1 MALDCFNPSGLD
13 DMRVQT
19 GHIQGNVPAG
29 VYGARPRARFAGTFC
44 LKGDT
49 RDCGAE
55 PLPAAETGEAEQG
68 QTQRP
73 RPADE
78 TGSCVWR
85 SAPVFASGHRPA
97 PRKSAKRK
105 RQTQRPRPADET
117 GSCVWRSAPV
127 FASGHRPAPRKSA
140 KRKRQ
145 TQRPRPADETGSC
158 VWRSAPVFASGHRP
172 APRKSAKRKRQTQRP
187 RPADETGSCV
197 WRSAPVFAS
206 GHRPAPRKSAKRKR
220 NAVCLLQGRHDA
232 RRKSREPQPRI
243 SVPRLRAEMG
253 PPLENF

>member
-85 SAPVFASGHRPA
+85 SAPVFASTLRGA
-97 PRKSAKRK
+97 PQKSAKRK

-127 FASGHRPAPRKSA
+127 FASTLRGAP
-140 KRKRQ
+140 Q
-145 TQRPRPADETGSC
+145 
-158 VWRSAPVFASGHRP
+158 
-172 APRKSAKRKRQTQRP
+172 
-187 RPADETGSCV
+187 
-197 WRSAPVFAS
+197 
-206 GHRPAPRKSAKRKR
+206 KSAKRKR